1 MLFAESNNF
10 ERIFAINETRK
21 TESLVKFMNQ
31 IKHLPIYGVGPFYG
45 ITIIILSVVGIVIS
59 EKGYLSSG
67 HIGIL
72 KVPFLMLGVLLIAC
86 GILIW
91 KEAAIKAEID
101 DNIKNNHLVTTGI
114 YANVRNPLYSAFM
127 IVCTGAIFCANNL
140 WLLFLPIFYWISMTL
155 LMKATEEKWLKD
167 LYGEQYI
174 EYCKNVNRC
183 IPWFRK
189 K

>member
-1 MLFAESNNF
+1 
-10 ERIFAINETRK
+10 
-21 TESLVKFMNQ
+21 MNQ
-31 IKHLPIYGVGPFYG
+31 RKHLPLYGVGPAYG
-45 ITIIILSVVGIVIS
+45 VTIIFLAVVGIAIS
-59 EKGYLSSG
+59 EKGHLSSG
-67 HIGIL
+67 NIDIL
-72 KVPFLMLGVLLIAC
+72 KNPFLILGVILIAL

-91 KEAAIKAEID
+91 IAAAIKAKID

-127 IVCTGAIFCANNL
+127 IMCTGAIFCANNL
-140 WLLFLPIFYWISMTL
+140 WLLILPIIYWISMTL

-167 LYGEQYI
+167 LYGEQYVD
-174 EYCKNVNRC
+174 YCKKVNRC